1 MCTFRSFQAHYS
13 LLSISAY
20 ILKFSRIKKYSE
32 IPINRQRWKMPA
44 SLEALPDRARRG
56 GGPVPRDSAAGS
68 RALGSCRWHRP
79 APPHP
84 ESGPQDRAPGRRRPA
99 PKGRSLPTAVPAPAP
114 PALAPP
120 PRSHAPRER
129 PSPHMRTERCPLLPQ
144 GQPAPW
150 PRGCAQHSFI
160 RSMPLRST
168 LGFGTSLP
176 KSRARLPLV
185 GIHAEVH
192 TCTRIPYVTICTS
205 P

>member
-1 MCTFRSFQAHYS
+1 MAGRDVHISVISGALLPSFYFCLHFEIFQNKKVFQNTNQQAKVED
-13 LLSISAY
+13 AC
-20 ILKFSRIKKYSE
+20 F
-32 IPINRQRWKMPA
+32 P
-44 SLEALPDRARRG
+44 RG
-56 GGPVPRDSAAGS
+56 
-68 RALGSCRWHRP
+68 
-79 APPHP
+79 
-84 ESGPQDRAPGRRRPA
+84 
-99 PKGRSLPTAVPAPAP
+99 
-114 PALAPP
+114 P
-120 PRSHAPRER
+120 PRSRTEGRRAGASRQCRREQGPGLVPQAQACPTPSSERASRPGSWETTPRPEGALPAHSGPRSCAPRER
-129 PSPHMRTERCPLLPQ
+129 PSPHMRTERCPRLPQ
-144 GQPAPW
+144 SQPAPW